1 MFSMG
6 RDGRMPFGK
15 TWGHVNGSLGTPAN
29 AALAVAVLAAIP
41 LVLTGAGSAAVLAI
55 AATGLIYLSYFLC
68 NLGVLF
74 ARFRGFPHQPAPF
87 SLGRWG
93 KIINIIAL
101 VWGGLMIIN
110 IALWTD
116 PIFGVYGNDLRATW
130 TNPFIDTFLKFQGN
144 VLEGLPSWPVFETV
158 LGVIV
163 VVGVLYYLV
172 AERGKIDQ
180 EVVGA
185 DVATGEAVIG

>member
-1 MFSMG
+1 MSTA
-6 RDGRMPFGK
+6 R
-15 TWGHVNGSLGTPAN
+15 LGTPAN

-93 KIINIIAL
+93 KVINIIAL
-101 VWGGLMIIN
+101 IWGGLMIIN
-110 IALWTD
+110 IALWTR
-116 PIFGVYGNDLRATW
+116 PHLRRSTAT
-130 TNPFIDTFLKFQGN
+130 TCARPGPTR
-144 VLEGLPSWPVFETV
+144 SST
-158 LGVIV
+158 
-163 VVGVLYYLV
+163 
-172 AERGKIDQ
+172 RS
-180 EVVGA
+180 
-185 DVATGEAVIG
+185 